1 MWTDEVVCVLYRFRG
16 LSCAVALEGVFRLV
30 SATLEFQSAV
40 EADPRGVLPVVCSL
54 FGSIRK
60 DPIPDIVVCVK
71 GCTGLI
77 SGNIPGSGPT
87 GTLVR
92 N

>member
-1 MWTDEVVCVLYRFRG
+1 M
-16 LSCAVALEGVFRLV
+16 FRLV

-40 EADPRGVLPVVCSL
+40 DTDPRGVLLVVCSL

-71 GCTGLI
+71 GCAGLV
-77 SGNIPGSGPT
+77 SGNIPGSAFT
-87 GTLVR
+87 GILVR
-92 N
+92 NGLSCVTGSG